1 MQRRTEA
8 VLWIINGKI
17 KYIGSLIRLKENK
30 EVYEDPKEM
39 SEMLNKNFQKIF
51 TIESDYKMPQR
62 EKKKNEMLEI
72 MINIEEIK

>member
-1 MQRRTEA
+1 M
-8 VLWIINGKI
+8 
-17 KYIGSLIRLKENK
+17 KENK

-39 SEMLNKNFQKIF
+39 SEMLNKNFQKVF
-51 TIESDYKMPQR
+51 TTESDYKMAQR